1 MTVKSCSFFYITKRS
16 KIATGFD
23 CFYAAAGQNGDLEGS
38 EKNFALVLTVSPRN
52 LTTNLFDLCS
62 CRKRVY
68 DTLDHKPITER
79 VSTGADNLVGGLE
92 CQKDD
97 GLWLKSKRHAPLQLF
112 A

>member
-1 MTVKSCSFFYITKRS
+1 MFFFIVTKRS

-23 CFYAAAGQNGDLEGS
+23 CFYVAAGQNGDLEGF

-68 DTLDHKPITER
+68 NTLDYKPITER
-79 VSTGADNLVGGLE
+79 LSTGADNLFGKLE
-92 CQKDD
+92 CQKGD